1 MTVRLFPELP
11 LLRRELTELAARKR
25 TYVLRMLA
33 AVLLVGVSFV
43 VLRNYMGFV
52 TPVPGSYRNITL
64 EMLGLGEQVFLFL
77 VQLLCYSVWLFM
89 PSLVCGAI
97 SIEKE
102 RNTLGTLF
110 VTRLSPLTIIL
121 EKLGSRLI
129 PMLSFITL
137 SFPILAWLYSLGGV
151 EYRLVGLAI
160 WILIWESILFASIG
174 LMCSAWYPTTVAA
187 FIASYTI
194 SGVLVLCTYIMRLP
208 LPIPSAIW
216 MRQQQLFG
224 SSQMTLSSFA
234 FADYINLYFSIWP
247 TFLASGAFLWL
258 AKHFL
263 VTRAEVSRRSL
274 LLQVFRMVDRFF
286 QELNEVTTGGR
297 MVVSDRI
304 SLPKFD
310 PVAWRERS
318 RKSFGK
324 PQYLLRILLV
334 LELPVLLICIVT
346 VTLEPGSN
354 LSSLLLLMWFISV
367 FAISVKAA
375 TLISSERNRETLD
388 ALLSTPMTGS
398 EILRQKIQGMRRLM
412 YVLCVP
418 ILTVH
423 FSSLLMA
430 ANISSVWTRSGFL
443 SLLQVAAIFSG
454 MVMATW
460 VPMQLLAWVSLR
472 FGLRGK
478 TQTRSIVVTQLMVGL
493 WFVLTIFVIP
503 WLSGS
508 AGYMSAYY
516 RAMNVTSLDTLQFS
530 DIVRWSALPTF
541 QLALRPDGAQICCQ
555 HLMRGYYPYTMSK
568 GIALWGPDTGVYFVG
583 SPLLAWLQL
592 VVVILFQGL
601 ICWLLRRSVCH
612 RADKLL
618 NRVATHGGE

>member
-247 TFLASGAFLWL
+247 TFLASGQKSA
-258 AKHFL
+258 
-263 VTRAEVSRRSL
+263 
-274 LLQVFRMVDRFF
+274 VD
-286 QELNEVTTGGR
+286 
-297 MVVSDRI
+297 
-304 SLPKFD
+304 
-310 PVAWRERS
+310 
-318 RKSFGK
+318 
-324 PQYLLRILLV
+324 
-334 LELPVLLICIVT
+334 
-346 VTLEPGSN
+346 
-354 LSSLLLLMWFISV
+354 
-367 FAISVKAA
+367 
-375 TLISSERNRETLD
+375 
-388 ALLSTPMTGS
+388 
-398 EILRQKIQGMRRLM
+398 
-412 YVLCVP
+412 LC
-418 ILTVH
+418 
-423 FSSLLMA
+423 
-430 ANISSVWTRSGFL
+430 
-443 SLLQVAAIFSG
+443 
-454 MVMATW
+454 
-460 VPMQLLAWVSLR
+460 
-472 FGLRGK
+472 
-478 TQTRSIVVTQLMVGL
+478 
-493 WFVLTIFVIP
+493 
-503 WLSGS
+503 
-508 AGYMSAYY
+508 
-516 RAMNVTSLDTLQFS
+516 
-530 DIVRWSALPTF
+530 
-541 QLALRPDGAQICCQ
+541 CC
-555 HLMRGYYPYTMSK
+555 RYS
-568 GIALWGPDTGVYFVG
+568 
-583 SPLLAWLQL
+583 AWL
-592 VVVILFQGL
+592 IAFF
-601 ICWLLRRSVCH
+601 RS
-612 RADKLL
+612 
-618 NRVATHGGE
+618 